1 MADRQIP
8 DLSHLSGDQIRS
20 IAEALSTGP
29 IKALMAHKKE
39 ILEISK
45 DDVGKLVDIAKASA
59 AHCGGFGC
67 G

>member
-1 MADRQIP
+1 
-8 DLSHLSGDQIRS
+8 
-20 IAEALSTGP
+20 
-29 IKALMAHKKE
+29 MAHKKE